1 MRQWRAPGPGLR
13 TAGSGGTIVSRATEE
28 RERARG
34 KKLRS
39 VVIESAWPKILGR
52 GT

>member
-34 KKLRS
+34 Q
-39 VVIESAWPKILGR
+39 KIAKYGDR
-52 GT
+52 ECMA